1 MTNDPYTESLVP
13 MTRAILDAVEGAVQ
27 HDHRLA
33 GRSRREVLAAMIAA
47 ASCLA
52 FPDPHFGDGPIPL
65 EADLHY
71 TYAARQ
77 LTRSGTKSLAALLY
91 RTAQVLIEPGGAE
104 SSPQV

>member
-47 ASCLA
+47 ASWLA
-52 FPDPHFGDGPIPL
+52 YPDPHFGDDPIPL
-65 EADLHY
+65 EADLHF
-71 TYAARQ
+71 TYAMCQ
-77 LTRSGTKSLAALLY
+77 LTRSGTRPLAAMLY
-91 RTAQVLIEPGGAE
+91 RTALVLIAPGGAE